1 MTEDL
6 KNQLMQRLHL
16 MAQLSDIPNAE
27 AVSFKKRNVL
37 LELLQTKDEKG
48 HQLINNLI
56 NAALKLDRIQNDKE
70 KQEKK
75 ADHWSLEIQQAQQE
89 YAVAEEKV
97 NAFLKI

>member
-1 MTEDL
+1 MTEDF
-6 KNQLMQRLHL
+6 KNHLLQRLHL
-16 MAQLSDIPNAE
+16 IAQLNEIPNAE

-37 LELLQTKDEKG
+37 LELLQSKDEKG
-48 HQLINNLI
+48 YQLINNLI

-75 ADHWSLEIQQAQQE
+75 ADHWNLEMQNVQQE
-89 YAVAEEKV
+89 FAVAEEKV